1 MMGMSLIMK
10 QNKFLKTFGI
20 WAIYCTSSCESLFT
34 DQLLFFG
41 VFAMSAS
48 KRDELVQKALA
59 SFYKGGFHAIGMDRL
74 AKETGVSKTA
84 IYKHFRTKEDLI
96 LATLRLRDEQFRN
109 WLQRRIEALA
119 DKPRDQLVAI
129 FDALKEWFE
138 EPGFRGCMFIKA
150 SSEYQDS
157 DHPIH
162 ATSAEHK
169 RLLSIYFAEI
179 AAKADANDPEA
190 LARQLLIIKEGAIVL
205 AHLHDHKKVAED
217 AKALASVTIGN
228 ALSV

>member
-1 MMGMSLIMK
+1 MFLIK
-10 QNKFLKTFGI
+10 KGNKFEEI
-20 WAIYCTSSCESLFT
+20 AHYWSNHCTCRDESLFT
-34 DQLLFFG
+34 DQLLLYEVSG
-41 VFAMSAS
+41 MSAS

-119 DKPRDQLVAI
+119 DDPKDQLVAI

-138 EPGFRGCMFIKA
+138 EPGFRSCMFIKA

-169 RLLSIYFAEI
+169 RLLSIYFTEI
-179 AAKADANDPEA
+179 AEKAGASDPQD

-205 AHLHDHKKVAED
+205 AHLHEHKKVAKD
-217 AKALASVTIGN
+217 ASDLAKIVIDRSV
-228 ALSV
+228 SSQD